1 VAVGVDGS
9 VRWGGEASMAASM
22 RSQDNVVKPGRFDQ
36 DVHMPQRPT
45 MIDVARLAEVS
56 LKTVSRVV
64 NGEPNVG
71 LETKERVQDAIVAL
85 GFRRNDAARSL
96 RQRHRP
102 RTLGLVI
109 GDVGNPFYS
118 AIARGV
124 EQVVRSREILLI
136 TGSSDEDPERER
148 ELIRSL
154 LERRVDGLIVAPA
167 ATDHRYLLP
176 EMAHGVP
183 IVFIDRPPGRIAADT
198 ILLDNAGG
206 VRAAVDHLVAL
217 GHERIGFIGDLAE
230 IFTASERLRGYRA
243 ALEAHGVGEDPAI
256 VHLGSHGAES
266 AGAALRE
273 LLLLPRPPTAMLTG
287 NNRITIGVLGELARS
302 NAALALVGFDDLE
315 LADLLQRPLTAVTYD
330 AEAFGRRAAE
340 LVIRRLDG
348 HDGPPERLIEPT
360 SLVVRD
366 SGAAPPGIRPI

>member
-1 VAVGVDGS
+1 MS
-9 VRWGGEASMAASM
+9 T
-22 RSQDNVVKPGRFDQ
+22 
-36 DVHMPQRPT
+36 RPT
-45 MIDVARLAEVS
+45 MKDVARVAEVS

-64 NGEPNVG
+64 NGEPNVRP
-71 LETKERVQDAIVAL
+71 ETELRVQRAIAEL

-102 RTLGLVI
+102 RPLGLVI

-124 EQVVRSREILLI
+124 EQVLRGREMLLI

-176 EMAHGVP
+176 DIAHGVP
-183 IVFIDRPPGRIAADT
+183 IVFIDRPPGRIEADT

-206 VRAAVDHLVAL
+206 VQAAVTHLLEL
-217 GHERIGFIGDLAE
+217 GHERIGFIGDLPS
-230 IFTASERLRGYRA
+230 IFTAGERLRGYRA
-243 ALEAHGVGEDPAI
+243 ALAAHGVTEDPAI

-266 AGAALRE
+266 AAVALRE
-273 LLLLPRPPTAMLTG
+273 LLELPDPPTAMLTG
-287 NNRITIGVLGELARS
+287 NNRITIGALTELAREH
-302 NAALALVGFDDLE
+302 AALALVGFDDLE
-315 LADLLQRPLTAVTYD
+315 LADLLGRPLTAVAYD
-330 AEAFGRRAAE
+330 AEEFGRHAAA
-340 LVIRRLDG
+340 LVVRRLDG
-348 HDGPPERLIEPT
+348 HEGPPEQLIEPT
-360 SLVVRD
+360 SLVVRAS
-366 SGAAPPGIRPI
+366 SGGRRT